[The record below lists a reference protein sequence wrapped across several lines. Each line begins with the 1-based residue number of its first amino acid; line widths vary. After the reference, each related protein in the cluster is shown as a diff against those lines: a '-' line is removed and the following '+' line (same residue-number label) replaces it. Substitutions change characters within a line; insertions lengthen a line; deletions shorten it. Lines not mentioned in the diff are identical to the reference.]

1 MKRILSSLG
10 RQLLKKQHSIENEHK
25 CGNIVNIQKKQ
36 GLLVAF
42 VFYTQFYLTFM
53 LYNDQEYLLEEFN

>member
-25 CGNIVNIQKKQ
+25 CGNIDKIQKKQ